1 MQFKIYILLFFSAM
15 ISHAAAGDS
24 SFLFQPNG
32 ANFVVYGKGDTSF
45 ILNRSRITA
54 LKLDRYLSHL
64 ASAKRINNAS
74 DDPAGFAVAE
84 KMEGLLKQLKQE
96 SVNDED
102 MRNFYTYVESAVAQ
116 DQDLVQR
123 IRLLIIQ
130 ASNGILA
137 VEDREYIQAEIL
149 QLLNQINMNAK
160 FSQFNTKPVIPELTT
175 ANLGL
180 DSIDVVHK
188 VLDSI
193 GTVDEALKKLTAK
206 RVLQGVKSNILTFR
220 IEGKSYHYL
229 NLQKAQSGITDMD
242 MSEGISELIKNS
254 VLLKTQ
260 NGLIMRSK

>member
-1 MQFKIYILLFFSAM
+1 
-15 ISHAAAGDS
+15 
-24 SFLFQPNG
+24 
-32 ANFVVYGKGDTSF
+32 
-45 ILNRSRITA
+45 
-54 LKLDRYLSHL
+54 
-64 ASAKRINNAS
+64 
-74 DDPAGFAVAE
+74 
-84 KMEGLLKQLKQE
+84 
-96 SVNDED
+96 
-102 MRNFYTYVESAVAQ
+102 VAQ